1 MFARATFRDTARVI
15 APPISANI
23 SANLAQILMPAC
35 GLAVIYMLRPHLD
48 IPCAPTYRTPTF
60 LKNYAPTVS
69 CPQPASYTSII
80 NSLSMLI
87 IYVRRYVATDP
98 FLLAALIVTCTPTAN
113 NIVVMC
119 AVSGENK
126 RAMVRDRAEI
136 ARRSRLDRAE
146 IAPRSRRDRAEIAP
160 RYRAEIA
167 MRSR

>member
-87 IYVRRYVATDP
+87 IYVRRCVATDP
-98 FLLAALIVTCTPTAN
+98 FLPAARILHFHHELIIYAHYLC
-113 NIVVMC
+113 
-119 AVSGENK
+119 SQ
-126 RAMVRDRAEI
+126 VRGDRPI
-136 ARRSRLDRAE
+136 PARRPHCDMHA
-146 IAPRSRRDRAEIAP
+146 DGK
-160 RYRAEIA
+160 
-167 MRSR
+167 